1 MVRIFHAV
9 HMSEEFNS
17 FHGMNQYTVKE
28 IRIGEGITA
37 LDAGPL
43 FYDVCFDDP
52 EEKRELEA
60 IDGIK
65 LSLPDSLEKIGADTF
80 DPQEGDSG
88 YDDCVRYIRQIHIS
102 RNVRYIEGGAFWGL
116 GRETDMDVQYRQKLE
131 ISVDSRN
138 PYYMVKDGVLFT
150 KDRKTLVYYPA
161 EKKNKVYRIPK
172 SVTHIEALAFARN
185 PFLKEVVLPKGLKE
199 LGAGAFYN
207 AEKLTKIN
215 LHQAGKLKRLHLN
228 L

>member
-1 MVRIFHAV
+1 M
-9 HMSEEFNS
+9 
-17 FHGMNQYTVKE
+17 
-28 IRIGEGITA
+28 
-37 LDAGPL
+37 L
-43 FYDVCFDDP
+43 F
-52 EEKRELEA
+52 R
-60 IDGIK
+60 
-65 LSLPDSLEKIGADTF
+65 S
-80 DPQEGDSG
+80 
-88 YDDCVRYIRQIHIS
+88 
-102 RNVRYIEGGAFWGL
+102 
-116 GRETDMDVQYRQKLE
+116 ETDTDVQYRQKLE

-215 LHQAGKLKRLHLN
+215 LHQAG
-228 L
+228 